1 MFSYRRSQL
10 GSVRRLNLQAAMR
23 RLEMARRAEADW
35 RQSARTMEVS
45 KTQSHLKSLQLSS
58 KLFIKK
64 K

>member
-10 GSVRRLNLQAAMR
+10 GSVSRLNLQAAMR

-35 RQSARTMEVS
+35 RRLASSMEAS